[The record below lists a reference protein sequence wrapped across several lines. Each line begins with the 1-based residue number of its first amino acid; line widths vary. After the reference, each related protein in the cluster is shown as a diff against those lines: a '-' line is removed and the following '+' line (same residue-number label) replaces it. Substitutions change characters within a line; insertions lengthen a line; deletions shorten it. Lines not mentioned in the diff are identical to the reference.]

1 MTNLP
6 NLEPSHTRTVLLSD
20 TQCGTGSSWVGGLD
34 EALRPCGLTLFRANT
49 RAAALD
55 TVEKGG
61 LAAAI
66 LIDDR
71 PRVDGL
77 TLLRLIRSI
86 DLILPCWLVTA
97 KATRRTL
104 EAALNLSVCGVVE
117 TPTDVMEFTR
127 TLARY
132 LDDPRR
138 HN

>member
-1 MTNLP
+1 M
-6 NLEPSHTRTVLLSD
+6 
-20 TQCGTGSSWVGGLD
+20 D
-34 EALRPCGLTLFRANT
+34 EAFRPCGLTLFRART
-49 RAAALD
+49 RADALA

-86 DLILPCWLVTA
+86 DMILPCWLVTA

-104 EAALNLSVCGVVE
+104 EVALDLSVCGVME
-117 TPTDVMEFTR
+117 TPTNVIEFTR
-127 TLARY
+127 TFVRY

>member
-6 NLEPSHTRTVLLSD
+6 RIEPSNARTVLLSHSQD
-20 TQCGTGSSWVGGLD
+20 GIGSSWVGGLD
-34 EALRPCGLTLFRANT
+34 EALRPCGLTLFRAKT
-49 RAAALD
+49 RAAALA

-61 LAAAI
+61 LSAAI

-71 PRVDGL
+71 PRIDGI

-86 DLILPCWLVTA
+86 DIVLPCWLVTA

-104 EAALNLSVCGVVE
+104 EAALNLSVCGVME
-117 TPTDVMEFTR
+117 TPTDVVEFTR
-127 TLARY
+127 TLAKY

>member
-1 MTNLP
+1 M
-6 NLEPSHTRTVLLSD
+6 
-20 TQCGTGSSWVGGLD
+20 D

-49 RAAALD
+49 RAAALA

-71 PRVDGL
+71 PWIDGI

-86 DLILPCWLVTA
+86 DIVLPCWLVTA

-104 EAALNLSVCGVVE
+104 EAALNLSVCGVME
-117 TPTDVMEFTR
+117 TPANVIEFTR
-127 TLARY
+127 TLVKY